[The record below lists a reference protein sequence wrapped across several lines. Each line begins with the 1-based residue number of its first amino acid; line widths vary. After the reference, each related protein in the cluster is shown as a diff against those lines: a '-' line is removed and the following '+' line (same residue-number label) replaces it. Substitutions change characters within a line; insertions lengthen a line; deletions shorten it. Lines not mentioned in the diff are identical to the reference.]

1 MKGSIS
7 RSKSISS
14 EGPFNNYIIIKWG
27 FFTQRYGEGEWVWWA
42 GLEIVM

>member
-7 RSKSISS
+7 RSKSIFS
-14 EGPFNNYIIIKWG
+14 EGPFNNYIIIVV
-27 FFTQRYGEGEWVWWA
+27 FFTQRYGGEWVWWA